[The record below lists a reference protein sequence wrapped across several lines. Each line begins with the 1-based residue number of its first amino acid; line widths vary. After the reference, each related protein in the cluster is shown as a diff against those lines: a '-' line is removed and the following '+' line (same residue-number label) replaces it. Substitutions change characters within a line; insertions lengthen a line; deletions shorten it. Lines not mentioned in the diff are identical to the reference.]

1 MKEDS
6 LHPPARQATYLN
18 PVYDR
23 DFPDPYVLKFA
34 GEYWAYCT
42 GLRTDG
48 RAFGILHSR
57 DLVNWREVGTALEP
71 LPGNHPCYWAPE
83 VVHEQGRFLM
93 YYSVGDEVHMTI
105 RVAVADSPTGP
116 FVDSGRNLTREQFA
130 IDAHVFIDDDG
141 TRYLFYA
148 TDFLEHTHIGTGT
161 VRDLMLDPFTLAG
174 RPVPVTRARYDWQVY
189 DPVRKEK
196 GGVRWHTVEGPTV
209 LKHKGR
215 YYEMFSGGNWQNTT
229 YGVSFASSERVD
241 DPREWA
247 QLCDGESVL
256 PILRTVPGR
265 VIGPGHNSVVR
276 GPDNRQLFC
285 VYHRWAEAGR
295 VMAIDRLD
303 WVGDGM
309 IVLGPSTTPQ
319 PAPLTPT
326 FTDFFDGRREAL
338 GEGWQRAGG
347 RWTVAGGEAVQ
358 EDATAESSEARCLT
372 AAASFLAEMTL
383 RRVSEEDAGAAGG
396 SYGVTLRAEDG
407 LGTLEIL
414 LEPETRCV
422 RVASNEGD
430 HDSPH
435 VFAKL
440 PDDFDF
446 SARHLLRLEAD
457 EGAVSVRL
465 DEAAFRWQGRTGVW
479 PARLALATRGA
490 SAAFGGF
497 ALTLG
502 WEELFMD
509 ASIEAR
515 GWQAAMSG
523 ETVGKWYVR
532 ERRLWYAPASEER
545 GVIWKGTL
553 LENYELVVNACLSET
568 ADDSSDYGFYPA
580 YAAEEGRGP
589 LVALVRTDAGWALEL
604 MRESANEDDANKAS
618 GAQQFPLPRSF
629 NPQAFQQFRFIKLGG
644 RLTIQYG
651 GESVAT
657 VDAPPIPTR
666 VALTA
671 RGSVTAFDL
680 VRVTMI
686 QGA

>member
-1 MKEDS
+1 MSDAP
-6 LHPPARQATYLN
+6 LPQPTRQATYLN
-18 PVYDR
+18 PVYHR
-23 DFPDPYVLKFA
+23 DFPDPFVLKHA

-42 GLRTDG
+42 GLRADG

-57 DLVNWREVGTALEP
+57 DLVDWREAGSALEP

-105 RVAVADSPTGP
+105 RVAVAESPVGP
-116 FVDSGRNLTREQFA
+116 FADSGRSLTREQFA
-130 IDAHVFIDDDG
+130 IDAHVFTDDDG

-174 RPVPVTRARYDWQVY
+174 HPVPVTRARYDWQVY
-189 DPVRKEK
+189 DPARKEK

-229 YGVSFASSERVD
+229 YGVSFASAERVD
-241 DPREWA
+241 DPREWE
-247 QLCDGESVL
+247 QLCDGARVL
-256 PILRTVPGR
+256 PILRTLPGR
-265 VIGPGHNSVVR
+265 VVGPGHNSVVR

-285 VYHRWAEAGR
+285 VYHLWAEAGR

-303 WVGDGM
+303 WVGDAM
-309 IVLGPSTTPQ
+309 TVLGPTTTPQ
-319 PAPLTPT
+319 PAPLAPT
-326 FTDFFDGRREAL
+326 FEDFFDDGRASL

-347 RWTVAGGEAVQ
+347 RWRVGGGEAVQ
-358 EDATAESSEARCLT
+358 EDASAETAEARCLT
-372 AAASFLAEMTL
+372 AAASFVAEMTL
-383 RRVSEEDAGAAGG
+383 RGVSEEDTGEASGA
-396 SYGVTLRAEDG
+396 YGVTLRAEDG
-407 LGTLEIL
+407 QGTLEIL
-414 LEPETRCV
+414 LEPRTRRV

-435 VFAKL
+435 VFATL
-440 PDDFDF
+440 PADFDF

-457 EGAVSVRL
+457 EGDVSVRL
-465 DEAAFRWQGRTGVW
+465 DEAAFRWQGRTRVS

-509 ASIEAR
+509 ESVEAR
-515 GWQAAMSG
+515 GWHAG
-523 ETVGKWYVR
+523 DNDGKWYVR
-532 ERRLWYAPASEER
+532 ERRLWYAPASETR
-545 GVIWKGTL
+545 GLIWKGTL
-553 LENYELVVNACLSET
+553 LENYELVVNARLSE
-568 ADDSSDYGFYPA
+568 AAGESSDYGFYPA
-580 YAAEEGRGP
+580 YAAGEGRGP
-589 LVALVRTDAGWALEL
+589 LLALVKTAGGWAL
-604 MRESANEDDANKAS
+604 RHESAAADEGGAGEAS
-618 GAQQFPLPRSF
+618 GAEQFPLPETFDPR
-629 NPQAFQQFRFIKLGG
+629 QFQQFRFVKHGG
-644 RLTIQYG
+644 RLTIQCG
-651 GESVAT
+651 GEPLAT
-657 VDAPPIPTR
+657 VDAPAVPTR
-666 VALTA
+666 IALAA
-671 RGSVTAFDL
+671 RGDGAAFDL

-686 QGA
+686 QSA